1 MREDERQADQ
11 SPPNRAETG
20 AASAGID
27 PELGPPDQ
35 RPPPGAG
42 GRTLAVIAVGGAAGA
57 LARYG
62 LSAAFPHP
70 AGAFD
75 WATLGINV
83 SGCALIGALM
93 VAITEVWPAH
103 PLVRP
108 FLAVGVLGGFTTFS
122 TYIVDI
128 QRSLDAGAAASALA
142 YLAVTLAA
150 ALAAAWAGITG
161 MRALGRR
168 ARPPGPSRSGESPP
182 SVPGPP
188 SRPGPAAGQ

>member
-1 MREDERQADQ
+1 VREDDRQADP
-11 SPPNRAETG
+11 SPPDRAGSGPTG
-20 AASAGID
+20 AGID
-27 PELGPPDQ
+27 PELGPPA
-35 RPPPGAG
+35 RPGVTPDAG
-42 GRTLAVIAVGGAAGA
+42 WRTLGVIAVGGAAGA

-128 QRSLDAGAAASALA
+128 QRSLDAGAAVSALA

-150 ALAAAWAGITG
+150 ALAAVWAGITV
-161 MRALGRR
+161 MRMLARR
-168 ARPPGPSRSGESPP
+168 VRPSAPSPVTPGPGAM
-182 SVPGPP
+182 PGP
-188 SRPGPAAGQ
+188 GAGQ